1 VVIIYFPLYP
11 FFNVAIYLN
20 LILLSAWLLLIC
32 FFRVKPPKNRRIS
45 LLVGAVSIIFG
56 CVMVIISLFG
66 MLSFSMYLTE
76 LDLEGSPAMVLN
88 LHVLFVVFILV
99 GFGLIV
105 HGVLKIAKKGI
116 EKNFDYP
123 ADM

>member
-1 VVIIYFPLYP
+1 
-11 FFNVAIYLN
+11 
-20 LILLSAWLLLIC
+20 LSAWLLLIC